1 MTATPSSRKFQ
12 EHHLQQA
19 IVAGTVIPTPEVFV
33 VDADAAGYYDKFY
46 PENYKLP
53 RQLIYMQPFSME
65 TDIPDYDMDS
75 EDEQWVKAQSGK
87 LELTPEKVRLTGGQK

>member
-1 MTATPSSRKFQ
+1 MQ

-19 IVAGTVIPTPEVFV
+19 IVSGTVIPTPEVFLI
-33 VDADAAGYYDKFY
+33 DNTGYYNKFY
-46 PENYKLP
+46 PESYKLP

-75 EDEQWVKAQSGK
+75 EDENWVTSQSGK
-87 LELTPEKVRLTGGQK
+87 LELNPEKVSN